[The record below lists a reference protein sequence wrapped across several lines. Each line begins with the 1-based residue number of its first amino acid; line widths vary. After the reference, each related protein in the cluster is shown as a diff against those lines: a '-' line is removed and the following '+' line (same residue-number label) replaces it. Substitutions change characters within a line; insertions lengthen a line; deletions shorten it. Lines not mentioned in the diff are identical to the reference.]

1 MRHNSYH
8 TITTD
13 VLVIGGGGA
22 GLRAAIAARE
32 LGVEVV
38 IVSSSRVGYGSNT
51 TISGG
56 GFAAVLQ
63 QVEGGSD
70 SWQQHLE
77 DTVVGGYFLSR
88 QTLAETVTR
97 GAERQYQ
104 DLARFGVS
112 YQTAGAA
119 SWVALSLDPG
129 HSRSRLI
136 YSQSAF
142 GTDFT
147 FPLREYAL
155 GQGVEF
161 LEGVLITRLLKD
173 GGRVVGAMGIDGQ
186 GQGVVFLATAVILA
200 SGGLGRVY
208 QRNDNVA
215 GATGD
220 GYALAYE
227 AGAVLQ
233 DMEFVQF
240 YPLGLRAGTPAV
252 FYECLLLGTGGRL
265 LNHNGEDIVAKYRI
279 ADPMRLT
286 RDRLSLAIAQEV
298 ASGLGYQERV
308 VLDLTEVETEKLAIL
323 QPLLPKT
330 VFQGE
335 RRFLVAPTAHF
346 HMGGVRI
353 NERAETSIP
362 GLYAAGEVGGGVHGA
377 NRLSGNALTEI
388 WVMGMVAGHEAAGR
402 AKDTVRKELI
412 SDEVAGEMA
421 RIGRL
426 ISGKSGESVEPL
438 RRSLQEVVWRQA
450 GIIREAKGLEEAQ
463 RQLADLGS
471 RYRDLSVAGGPELPS
486 ALRLGNMLTVS
497 EMVLGLAL
505 YRKES
510 RGAHYRRDYPEQNDN
525 EWRCNVLLR
534 QKNGEMSLSTE
545 LVSLSVIKGPAR
557 I

>member
-1 MRHNSYH
+1 MRHSSYH
-8 TITTD
+8 TVSTD

-32 LGVEVV
+32 PGVEVV

-63 QVEGGSD
+63 QAEGGPD

-88 QTLAETVTR
+88 QALAEIVTR

-112 YQTAGAA
+112 CQTAEAA
-119 SWVALSLDPG
+119 PWVALSLDPG

-136 YSQSAF
+136 YSQRAF

-173 GGRVVGAMGIDGQ
+173 GGRVVGAMGINGQ
-186 GQGVVFLATAVILA
+186 GQGVVFLAAAVILA

-240 YPLGLRAGTPAV
+240 YPLGLRSGTPAV
-252 FYECLLLGTGGRL
+252 FYECLLLDTGGRL
-265 LNHNGEDIVAKYRI
+265 LNRNGEDIVAKHRI

-298 ASGLGYQERV
+298 ASGLGYQERI

-353 NERAETSIP
+353 NERAETSVP

-402 AKDTVRKELI
+402 VKDTVRGKMS

-426 ISGKSGESVEPL
+426 ISGKSGEAVEPL
-438 RRSLQEVVWRQA
+438 RRSLQECMWRQA
-450 GIIREAKGLEEAQ
+450 GIIREAQGLEEAQ
-463 RQLADLGS
+463 RQLAGLGS
-471 RYRDLSVAGGPELPS
+471 RYRDLSVAGGTELLS

-497 EMVLGLAL
+497 GMVLGSAL

-510 RGAHYRRDYPEQNDN
+510 RGAHYRRDYPEQNDS
-525 EWRCNVLLR
+525 EWLCNVLLS
-534 QKNGEMSLSTE
+534 QNNGEM
-545 LVSLSVIKGPAR
+545 
-557 I
+557 